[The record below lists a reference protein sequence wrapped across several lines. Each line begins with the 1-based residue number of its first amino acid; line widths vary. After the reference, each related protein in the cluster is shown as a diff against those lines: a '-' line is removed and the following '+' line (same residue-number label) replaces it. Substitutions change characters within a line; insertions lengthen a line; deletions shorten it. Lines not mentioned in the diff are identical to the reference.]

1 MAEHHT
7 QGREGQGARRRRNN
21 RKSYSSRHRMPRQEE
36 PKAKSTSF
44 VQKVLNFFGFGKGDG
59 KGENRQKQH
68 QNRENKP
75 KPPQKVRVAKPRN
88 NGNKG
93 GNPAAPKKD
102 KPRRERKLNNQPV
115 KNGRIYVGNLS
126 FEATESEVEDL
137 FKGFGN
143 VRSVEIVYNSHTF
156 KSKGFGF
163 VEMQRQ
169 DDAQRAVDTLH
180 GQPFMGRELLVR
192 AANERTPQ
200 EEGAAEAG
208 KPDTPAQE
216 APAPAET
223 PAEAPAPVETPAPA
237 PAEPMVEVNFAQ
249 QSGVTAT
256 VVEPPA
262 EQQQ

>member
-1 MAEHHT
+1 
-7 QGREGQGARRRRNN
+7 
-21 RKSYSSRHRMPRQEE
+21 MPRQEE
-36 PKAKSTSF
+36 PKSNSPTF
-44 VQKVLNFFGFGKGDG
+44 VQKVLNFFGFGKANG
-59 KGENRQKQH
+59 KADNKGKKQ
-68 QNRENKP
+68 QSENKP

-88 NGNKG
+88 NNNNGNKA
-93 GNPAAPKKD
+93 GNPAAAKKE

-143 VRSVEIVYNSHTF
+143 VRKVEIVYNTHTF

-192 AANERTPQ
+192 AANERT
-200 EEGAAEAG
+200 EEEA
-208 KPDTPAQE
+208 KQKTPADAP
-216 APAPAET
+216 APAPAEAPVESA
-223 PAEAPAPVETPAPA
+223 PAEAAPEAPAPA
-237 PAEPMVEVNFAQ
+237 PAEPVVEVNFAPQ
-249 QSGVTAT
+249 AGVTAT
-256 VVEPPA
+256 VVEPPS

>member
-1 MAEHHT
+1 
-7 QGREGQGARRRRNN
+7 
-21 RKSYSSRHRMPRQEE
+21 MPRQEE
-36 PKAKSTSF
+36 PRGNSTSF
-44 VQKVLNFFGFGKGDG
+44 VQKVLNFFGFGKGNG
-59 KGENRQKQH
+59 KEENRQKKQ
-68 QNRENKP
+68 QDRANKP
-75 KPPQKVRVAKPRN
+75 KPPQKVRVAKTRGN
-88 NGNKG
+88 NAKG

-115 KNGRIYVGNLS
+115 KNGRVYVGNLS

-143 VRSVEIVYNSHTF
+143 VRKVEIVYNTHTF

-208 KPDTPAQE
+208 KPE
-216 APAPAET
+216 A
-223 PAEAPAPVETPAPA
+223 PAEAPAPVEAPAPAEAPAEPAPAEPAPA
-237 PAEPMVEVNFAQ
+237 PAEPVVEVSFAPQ
-249 QSGVTAT
+249 AGVTAT